1 MAEEDESET
10 QPKRVQMDEVDD
22 SGRISEQQGQQQQDR
37 RSVNSSRMPT
47 ARMTRPR
54 LIRTPANKDDA
65 TVESQLVPDDET
77 KEPHTPDI
85 LITEVK
91 DQPELVEGDID
102 DGEESDVEPEYKQVT
117 VETVDAEDDWDTDLE
132 IEGKKKIYKVLL

>member
-65 TVESQLVPDDET
+65 TVETQLVPDDET

-132 IEGKKKIYKVLL
+132 IEGKKKNI